1 MVVRWIFIKD
11 FQFLTLIGITKMDI
25 QLEKKKG
32 LKLKHYG
39 YIALGVLLVFM
50 AWKLLFN
57 TSGSTFRTE
66 KDKLTIAEVTPGKF
80 DDYITINGSVAPIS
94 TIYMDA
100 YEGGRVTEKLIEEG
114 ATVKKGDI
122 ILTLENSNLYEQ
134 ILASESNLALK
145 QNDLRSTKLTFDS
158 RQVEGRKSLA
168 TTSYELTRLKRNY
181 EQNKALYADELI
193 SKEAYL
199 IAKESYELSLKQ
211 HEIVKLQTEQDDK
224 MRKTSLSGLDTDL
237 SRMQKTLSMVY
248 ERLDHLNVR
257 APADGQLGFLDAEIG
272 QSIGQGERIGQINVL
287 TNFKIE
293 ADIDEHYIDRV
304 KRDLN
309 ATLER
314 NGQEYILRLRK
325 VYPEVRNG
333 KFKVD
338 LVFTDKKPETIRAG
352 QSYNIKLQ
360 LGESNDA
367 LLLPKGGF
375 FQSTGGQWVFV
386 VDVNGGAAI
395 KRNIRIGKQNSR
407 YYEILEGL
415 DGGEKVIT
423 SNYDSFGDAERIVLK

>member
-1 MVVRWIFIKD
+1 
-11 FQFLTLIGITKMDI
+11 MDI

-39 YIALGVLLVFM
+39 YIALGIL
-50 AWKLLFN
+50 LLFVGYKLIFA
-57 TSGSTFRTE
+57 SSMSTFRTE
-66 KDKLTIAEVTPGKF
+66 KERLSISSVTDGKF
-80 DDYITINGSVAPIS
+80 DDYITINGNVAPIA

-100 YEGGRVTEKLIEEG
+100 YEGGRVSEKLIEEG
-114 ATVKKGDI
+114 SMVKKGDI
-122 ILTLENSNLYEQ
+122 ILKLENMALYEQ

-168 TTSYELTRLKRNY
+168 TAQYDVQRLKRAY
-181 EQNKALYADELI
+181 EQNQELYEEELV
-193 SKEAYL
+193 SKETYL
-199 IAKESYELSLKQ
+199 KSKEDYELAQKQ
-211 HEIVKLQTEQDDK
+211 YEIVKLQTEQDDQL
-224 MRKTSLSGLDTDL
+224 RETSLKGLDTDL
-237 SRMQKTLSMVY
+237 ERMQKTLSMVY

-272 QSIGQGERIGQINVL
+272 QNISQGQRIGQINVL
-287 TNFKIE
+287 TDFKIE

-304 KRDLN
+304 KRDLS

-314 NGQEYILRLRK
+314 NGKEYKLRLRK

-333 KFKVD
+333 RFRVD
-338 LVFTDKKPETIRAG
+338 LVFVDEKPETIRAG
-352 QSYNIKLQ
+352 QSYNIRLQ

-386 VDVNGGAAI
+386 VSSDGNEAI
-395 KRNIRIGKQNSR
+395 KRNVRLGKQNSR
-407 YYEILEGL
+407 YYEVLEGL
-415 DGGEKVIT
+415 QPGEQVIT